1 MKEGVQLK
9 LDDLTADTPV
19 NSEMWLVLIVST
31 ILIFQFGCVLSARQ
45 CPFPGIPANSFAR
58 NERNESVTWM
68 NRSFFNQGQIV
79 KYSCNNTE
87 TLVSEISTNA
97 AIQCR
102 SDGTWNASLL
112 FCGETLSIFFKK
124 LPKMFLVPSF
134 LLPSVS
140 RKMRGYFSAN

>member
-45 CPFPGIPANSFAR
+45 CPFPGIPANTVAR
-58 NERNESVTWM
+58 NEQNEVITWK
-68 NRSFFNQGQIV
+68 NRSFFNEGQIV

-87 TLVSEISTNA
+87 TLVSEISTDA

-102 SDGTWNASLL
+102 IDGTWNSSLL
-112 FCGETLSIFFKK
+112 VCGETLFIFLNLNGIQRPFT
-124 LPKMFLVPSF
+124 F
-134 LLPSVS
+134 
-140 RKMRGYFSAN
+140 Y